1 MSTVNDLEKLTRAVG
16 DVTCLVSVAADL
28 AESIDAGDHG
38 RTHVLAAVLRALR
51 VQSRA
56 AFDLAD
62 AQWMAAVRA
71 AQAVPTTATREG

>member
-1 MSTVNDLEKLTRAVG
+1 MSTAHDLEKLVRAVG

-51 VQSRA
+51 VQARA

-62 AQWMAAVRA
+62 AQWMDAHRA
-71 AQAVPTTATREG
+71 ATATTTPEQGA